1 MKSKALKK
9 VTRPL
14 SLILVVWILSGA
26 TVYGQASPR
35 GALLRSLVLPGW
47 GHHYVQPDSWTAGKL
62 HLIAD
67 AALLA
72 AYFGYDLRAS
82 DLETTLITQ
91 AKHFSGADL
100 NGRPR
105 SFRFAVADYESLAA
119 YNDAQLRTRNWNR
132 VLADTP
138 ENRWTWQ
145 DEASRKRFV
154 SLINKQAAASDQ
166 LPAILSMMVVNRVL
180 AGVGAYRRASDISVT
195 TGLDAGNPSLRL
207 RVDF

>member
-1 MKSKALKK
+1 MKPKALKK

-14 SLILVVWILSGA
+14 SLLLLLWMVSGSIA
-26 TVYGQASPR
+26 SGQSTPR

-47 GHHYVQPDSWTAGKL
+47 GHHYAQPESWTAGKV
-62 HLIAD
+62 HLVAD

-91 AKHFSGADL
+91 AKHYSGAELD
-100 NGRPR
+100 GRPR

-132 VLADTP
+132 VLSDTP
-138 ENRWTWQ
+138 ENQWSWQ

-154 SLINKQAAASDQ
+154 SLINQEAAASDQ
-166 LPAILSMMVVNRVL
+166 LPAIVSMMVVNRVL
-180 AGVGAYRRASDISVT
+180 AGVGAYRRASSLSVT
-195 TGLDAGNPSLRL
+195 TGIEAGNPSLRL

>member
-1 MKSKALKK
+1 MKPKDLRK

-14 SLILVVWILSGA
+14 SLVLLMWILSGSVA
-26 TVYGQASPR
+26 SGQATPR

-47 GHHYVQPDSWTAGKL
+47 GHHYVQPDSWTAGKV
-62 HLIAD
+62 HMAADVSLI
-67 AALLA
+67 A
-72 AYFGYDLRAS
+72 AYFGYDMRAA

-91 AKHFSGADL
+91 ARHFSGADL

-132 VLADTP
+132 ILADTP
-138 ENRWTWQ
+138 ENRWSWQ
-145 DEASRKRFV
+145 DESSRKRFV

-166 LPAILSMMVVNRVL
+166 LPAIVSMMFVNRVL
-180 AGVGAYRRASDISVT
+180 AGVGAYRRASDISLS
-195 TGLDAGNPSLRL
+195 TGLDAGNPTLRL
-207 RVDF
+207 YIDF